1 MKRTLGMV
9 LVAVAAL
16 TVDAFAQ
23 EYSRSLLPYRV
34 VSNVT
39 YVKSG
44 QWEGNLT
51 FILGST
57 LLDQSQPLSGYT
69 VAVRSVEPK
78 KVHYSAF
85 FRIWNRV
92 GT

>member
-1 MKRTLGMV
+1 VSKGQGLPQETVIYFLLVMKL
-9 LVAVAAL
+9 A
-16 TVDAFAQ
+16 
-23 EYSRSLLPYRV
+23 E
-34 VSNVT
+34 
-39 YVKSG
+39 
-44 QWEGNLT
+44 NLT